1 MKAVLMAG
9 GEGSRLRPLTSRRPK
24 PLAPVAGK
32 PVMEH
37 IVDLLRDHGFTE
49 IVATLHY
56 LADEIES
63 WFGDGSAYGVTM
75 HYVVEDTPLGTAGAV
90 KMAHDILGGEPFL
103 IISGDAL
110 TDIDLTA
117 LVRHHREQGNDVTIA
132 LQRVTNPLEFGVV
145 VTDEDGRINRFLEK
159 PSWGEVFSDTI
170 NTGIYV
176 LEPGILDLME
186 RGKIYDFSKDLFPL
200 MLRNGAK
207 LGGWVFDA
215 YWTDIGNLEQYQQA
229 NYDAISSKLHIT
241 HEGTEVAPGVWA
253 GEGTRIDP
261 EARIDAPVVLGRDVR
276 IAAGASICGPT
287 VIGDRTIVERGATIN
302 RSVMWEDC
310 YVGEEAVLND
320 CTVADRNTIERRAT
334 IQEASV
340 IGRGCTIGS
349 GATVNAHLKLWP
361 DKWVNP
367 GSIVSMSLI
376 YGQKW
381 PGSLFGSVG
390 ISGLA
395 NLEITP
401 EFALK
406 LGQAFGTY
414 LKSGQTVMT
423 SRDTHPASRVMNRC
437 IISGLLSVGI
447 NVLDLRSYPLPL
459 ARYAVRV
466 GSDGGVHVRVSPDD
480 ANSLVFE
487 FFDHTGIGIDKGAE
501 RKVENLFFREDFRRT
516 PMDEVGRLD
525 FPSRALERYS
535 AAFVQSLH
543 AQALKTANFRVVIDY
558 AFGNASIVLPQI
570 LGELGVEQIALNAY
584 FDAAK
589 VRTFRNDREHHLQ
602 QLSSV
607 VRSLEANL
615 GVLIDADGETVMLV
629 DDQGSIVGRNRL
641 MAVLTLLVARA
652 KPGAKIALP
661 LTVPS
666 VVERIAQENG
676 ATIVRTRSDRRSLM
690 SLAESDPTIAFAG
703 GMQYELIFPEF
714 QPAFDGIYA
723 TAKIMELLAAERR
736 NLSELV
742 AMIPEWH
749 IAGRVVPCP
758 WDRKGAVMRSLHDEA
773 AHAGNGKVETLD
785 GIRLER
791 PDGWV
796 LVLPDATEAS
806 VNIWAEGASD
816 IDAARYAD
824 EVGERVRAI
833 ALAPATSG

>member
-37 IVDLLRDHGFTE
+37 IVELLRDHGFTE
-49 IVATLHY
+49 IVSTLHY

-63 WFGDGSAYGVTM
+63 WFGDGSVYGVTM

-90 KMAHDILGGEPFL
+90 KMAHDVLAGEPFL

-117 LVRHHREQGNDVTIA
+117 LVRHHRERGNDVTIA

-145 VTDEDGRINRFLEK
+145 VTGEDGRITRFLEK

-200 MLRNGAK
+200 MLRDGAK

-229 NYDAISSKLHIT
+229 NYDAVSSKVHIT
-241 HEGTEVAPGVWA
+241 HAGTEVAPGVWA

-261 EARIDAPVVLGRDVR
+261 DARLEAPIVLGRDVR
-276 IAAGASICGPT
+276 IAAGAKIVGPT
-287 VIGDRTIVERGATIN
+287 VIGDRSIVERGAAIN
-302 RSVMWEDC
+302 RSVAWEDC

-320 CTVADRNTIERRAT
+320 CTVADRNTIEKRAT
-334 IQEASV
+334 IQENSV

-406 LGQAFGTY
+406 LAQAFGTY
-414 LKSGQTVMT
+414 LKPGQTVMT

-535 AAFVQSLH
+535 AAFVESLH
-543 AQALKTANFRVVIDY
+543 AQALKEANFRVVIDY

-570 LGELGVEQIALNAY
+570 LGALGVEQIALNAY
-584 FDAAK
+584 FDAEK
-589 VRTFRNDREHHLQ
+589 VRTFRNDRERHLQ

-629 DDQGSIVGRNRL
+629 DDKGSIVGRNRL

-652 KPGAKIALP
+652 TPGAKIALP

-666 VVERIAQENG
+666 VVERIAHENG
-676 ATIVRTRSDRRSLM
+676 ATIIRTRSDRRSLM
-690 SLAESDPTIAFAG
+690 SLAESDHTIAFAG

-773 AHAGNGKVETLD
+773 AHSANGKVETLD

-791 PDGWV
+791 PTGWV

-816 IDAARYAD
+816 DDAARYAD

-833 ALAPATSG
+833 AAI

>member
-37 IVDLLRDHGFTE
+37 IVDLLRKHGLTE

-63 WFGDGSAYGVTM
+63 YFGDGSAYGVKM

-90 KMAHDILGGEPFL
+90 KMAHELLAGEPFL

-110 TDIDLTA
+110 TDVDLSA
-117 LVRHHREQGNDVTIA
+117 IVAHHRERGNDVTIA

-145 VTDEDGRINRFLEK
+145 VTDEDGQIVRFLEK

-176 LEPGILDLME
+176 LEPAILDRME
-186 RGKIYDFSKDLFPL
+186 RGRVYDWSKDLFPK
-200 MLRNGAK
+200 MLREGAK
-207 LGGWVFDA
+207 LGGYVIDA

-229 NYDAISSKLHIT
+229 NYDAV
-241 HEGTEVAPGVWA
+241 EGRVSGLAFPGGELRPGVFA

-261 EARIDAPVVLGRDVR
+261 EARIDGRVVLGRDVR
-276 IAAGASICGPT
+276 VAAGASITGPA
-287 VIGDRTIVERGATIN
+287 VIGDRTIVEAHAEIV
-302 RSVMWEDC
+302 RSVLWEDC
-310 YVGEEAVLND
+310 YVGDEASLND
-320 CTVADRNTIERRAT
+320 CTVADRNTIEQRAV
-334 IQEASV
+334 IQENTV
-340 IGRGCTIGS
+340 LGRGCTIGA

-361 DKWVNP
+361 GKWVTA

-381 PGSLFGSVG
+381 PGSLFGSAG
-390 ISGLA
+390 IKGLA

-406 LGQAFGTY
+406 LGQAFGTS
-414 LKSGQTVMT
+414 LKPGQAVMT

-437 IISGLLSVGI
+437 VISGLLSVGV

-466 GSDGGVHVRVSPDD
+466 GGDGGIHVRVAPDD
-480 ANSLVFE
+480 PNSVLFE
-487 FFDHTGIGIDKGAE
+487 FFDQTGIGIDKGVE
-501 RKVENLFFREDFRRT
+501 RKIENLFFREDSRRT
-516 PMDEVGRLD
+516 PMDEVGSLS
-525 FPSRALERYS
+525 FPSRALERYVR
-535 AAFVQSLH
+535 AFSE
-543 AQALKTANFRVVIDY
+543 ALDARALRTANFRVVIDY

-570 LGELGVEQIALNAY
+570 LGEFGVDQVALNAY
-584 FDAAK
+584 FDAQK
-589 VRTFRNDREHHLQ
+589 VRNFRNDRERHLK
-602 QLSSV
+602 QLTSV
-607 VRSLEANL
+607 VTSLDANL
-615 GVLIDADGETVMLV
+615 GVLIDADGEKVTLV
-629 DDQGSIVGRNRL
+629 DDSGAIVGRNRL
-641 MAVLTLLVARA
+641 MALLTLLIARA
-652 KPGAKIALP
+652 RPGARIAMP

-666 VVERIAQENG
+666 VVERIAAENG
-676 ATIVRTRSDRRSLM
+676 AEIVRTRSDRRSLM
-690 SLAESDPTIAFAG
+690 ALAEREGEKLAFAG
-703 GMQYELIFPEF
+703 GVDYELIFPEF

-723 TAKIMELLAAERR
+723 TAKIMELLAGEHRR
-736 NLSELV
+736 LSELV
-742 AMIPEWH
+742 AMLPGWH
-749 IAGRVVPCP
+749 MAGRVVPCP

-773 AHAGNGKVETLD
+773 AHDGNGKVDTLD
-785 GIRLER
+785 GIRLGR
-791 PDGWV
+791 TDGWV

-806 VNIWAEGASD
+806 VNVWAEGASD
-816 IDAARYAD
+816 AEAARYAD
-824 EVGERVRAI
+824 EIVGRVRDI
-833 ALAPATSG
+833 AAHG

>member
-37 IVDLLRDHGFTE
+37 IVNLLRKHGFTE
-49 IVATLHY
+49 VVATLHY

-63 WFGDGSAYGVTM
+63 YFGDGSALGVTM

-90 KMAHDILGGEPFL
+90 KLANDLLRDEPFL

-110 TDIDLTA
+110 TDVDLSA
-117 LVRHHREQGNDVTIA
+117 IVQHHRERGNDVTIA

-145 VTDEDGRINRFLEK
+145 VTDENGQIIRFLEK

-176 LEPGILDLME
+176 LEPGILE
-186 RGKIYDFSKDLFPL
+186 RMTRGRAYDWSRDLFPE
-200 MLRNGAK
+200 MLREGAK
-207 LGGWVFDA
+207 LGGYVFDA

-229 NYDAISSKLHIT
+229 NYDAIAGKVAIEL
-241 HEGTEVAPGVWA
+241 EAEEVAPGVRA
-253 GEGTRIDP
+253 GEGTQIDP
-261 EARIDAPVVLGRDVR
+261 GAQIEGPVILGRDVR
-276 IAAGASICGPT
+276 IGAGASIVGPT
-287 VIGDRTIVERGATIN
+287 IIGDRTIVERHATVC
-302 RSVMWEDC
+302 RTVAWEDV

-334 IQEASV
+334 VNENTV
-340 IGRGCTIGS
+340 IGRGCTLGQ

-361 DKWVNP
+361 DKWVSA

-381 PGSLFGSVG
+381 PGSLFGSTG

-406 LGQAFGTY
+406 LGQAFGSS
-414 LKSGQTVMT
+414 LKPGQEVMT

-437 IISGLLSVGI
+437 VISGLLSVGV

-466 GSDGGVHVRVSPDD
+466 GGDGGVHVRIAPEDP
-480 ANSLVFE
+480 NSLVFE

-501 RKVENLFFREDFRRT
+501 RKLENLFFREDFRRT
-516 PMDEVGRLD
+516 PMDEVGTLD
-525 FPSRALERYS
+525 FPSRALERY
-535 AAFVQSLH
+535 AGAFAEALDGT
-543 AQALKTANFRVVIDY
+543 ALKAANFRVVIDY
-558 AFGNASIVLPQI
+558 AFGNASIVLPQV
-570 LGELGVEQIALNAY
+570 LGGLGVEQIALNAY
-584 FDAAK
+584 FDAEK
-589 VRTFRNDREHHLQ
+589 VRTFRTDRERHLH
-602 QLSSV
+602 QLTSV
-607 VRSLEANL
+607 VTSLEANL
-615 GVLIDADGETVMLV
+615 GVLIDADGETVTLV
-629 DDQGSIVGRNRL
+629 DDSGRIVGRNRL
-641 MAVLTLLVARA
+641 MTLLTLLVARA
-652 KPGAKIALP
+652 TPGARIAMP

-666 VVERIAQENG
+666 VIEEIAAENG
-676 ATIVRTRSDRRSLM
+676 ATIVRTPSDRRSLM
-690 SLAESDPTIAFAG
+690 ALAEREGSRLAFAG
-703 GMQYELIFPEF
+703 GMNYELIFPEF

-723 TAKIMELLAAERR
+723 TAKIMEMLAGEHRK
-736 NLSELV
+736 LSELV
-742 AMIPEWH
+742 DMLPRWH

-785 GIRLER
+785 GIRLAR
-791 PDGWV
+791 TDGWV
-796 LVLPDATEAS
+796 LVLPDATDAS
-806 VNIWAEGASD
+806 VNIWAEGRSD
-816 IDAARYAD
+816 EQAAQYAD
-824 EVGERVRAI
+824 EIAERVRAI
-833 ALAPATSG
+833 AAV

>member
-1 MKAVLMAG
+1 MAG

-32 PVMEH
+32 PVMEL
-37 IVDLLRDHGFTE
+37 IVELLRHHGFGE
-49 IVATLHY
+49 IISTLHY

-63 WFGDGSAYGVTM
+63 YFGDGEAHGVTM

-90 KMAHDILGGEPFL
+90 KMAHELIGNETFL
-103 IISGDAL
+103 VISGDAL
-110 TDIDLTA
+110 TDLDLGA
-117 LVRHHREQGNDVTIA
+117 VVRHHREQGNDVTIA

-145 VTDEDGRINRFLEK
+145 VTDENGRIVRFLEK

-176 LEPGILDLME
+176 LEPGILDRMQ
-186 RGKIYDFSKDLFPL
+186 RGRVYDFSKDLFPD
-200 MLRNGAK
+200 MLRDGAK
-207 LGGWVFDA
+207 LGGYVIDA

-229 NYDAISSKLHIT
+229 NYDAV
-241 HEGTEVAPGVWA
+241 EGKVRIAFPGAQIGERVWA

-261 EARIDAPVVLGRDVR
+261 EAHVEGPVVIGRDCR
-276 IAAGASICGPT
+276 IAAGAHIVGPA
-287 VIGDRTIVERGATIN
+287 VLGDRTIVERGATVC
-302 RSVMWEDC
+302 RSVLWEDV
-310 YVGEEAVLND
+310 YAGEESSLSD
-320 CTVADRNTIERRAT
+320 CTVADRNIVQKRAKVN
-334 IQEASV
+334 ENSV
-340 IGRGCTIGS
+340 IGRGCTIGA

-381 PGSLFGSVG
+381 PGSLFGSGG

-406 LGQAFGTY
+406 LGQAFGTS
-414 LKSGQTVMT
+414 LKPGQTVMT
-423 SRDTHPASRVMNRC
+423 SRDTHPAARVMNRC
-437 IISGLLSVGI
+437 VISGLLSVGV

-466 GSDGGVHVRVSPDD
+466 GSDGGVHVRVATDD
-480 ANSLVFE
+480 PNAIVFE

-516 PMDEVGRLD
+516 AMDDVGRLD

-535 AAFVQSLH
+535 GAFVQALG
-543 AQALKTANFRVVIDY
+543 AQALREANFRVVIDY

-570 LGELGVEQIALNAY
+570 LGGLNVEQIALNAY
-584 FDAAK
+584 FDASK
-589 VRTFRNDREHHLQ
+589 VRTFREDRERHLQ
-602 QLSSV
+602 QLASV
-607 VRSLEANL
+607 VASLEANL
-615 GVLIDADGETVMLV
+615 GVLIDADGETVTLV
-629 DDQGSIVGRNRL
+629 DDTGEIVGRNRL
-641 MAVLTLLVARA
+641 MALLVLLVARR
-652 KPGAKIALP
+652 KHGARIGMP

-666 VVERIAQENG
+666 VVERIAADNG
-676 ATIVRTRSDRRSLM
+676 AEIVRTRSDRRSLM
-690 SLAESDPTIAFAG
+690 ALAEREGRALAFAG
-703 GMQYELIFPEF
+703 GMNYELIFPEF

-723 TAKIMELLAAERR
+723 TAKIMELLAAERHK
-736 NLSELV
+736 LSELV
-742 AMIPEWH
+742 AMLPPWH
-749 IAGRVVPCP
+749 MAGRVVPCP

-773 AHAGNGKVETLD
+773 AHGNGKVETLD
-785 GIRLER
+785 GIRLPR

-796 LVLPDATEAS
+796 LVLPDATDAS
-806 VNIWAEGASD
+806 VNVWAEGASD
-816 IDAARYAD
+816 DEASRYAD
-824 EVGERVRAI
+824 EIVHRVRDI
-833 ALAPATSG
+833 ASA

>member
-24 PLAPVAGK
+24 PLAPVAGV

-37 IVDLLRDHGFTE
+37 IVNLLRDHGFTE
-49 IVATLHY
+49 IVSTLHY
-56 LADEIES
+56 LADEIEA
-63 WFGDGSAYGVTM
+63 WFGDGSALGVKM

-90 KMAHDILGGEPFL
+90 KMAHDLLAGEPFL

-110 TDIDLTA
+110 TDVDLTA

-145 VTDEDGRINRFLEK
+145 VTDEDGRIVRFLEK

-176 LEPGILDLME
+176 LEPGILERME

-200 MLRNGAK
+200 MLRDGAR

-229 NYDAISSKLHIT
+229 NYDAISRKLKLT
-241 HEGTEVAPGVWA
+241 DLGTEISPGVWA
-253 GEGTRIDP
+253 GEGTRVDP
-261 EARIDAPVVLGRDVR
+261 AARIEAPVVLGRDVR
-276 IAAGASICGPT
+276 VAAGAVIVGPS
-287 VIGDRTIVERGATIN
+287 VVGDRTIVERNAAIV
-302 RSVMWEDC
+302 RSVAWEDC
-310 YVGEEAVLND
+310 YVGEEATLND
-320 CTVADRNTIERRAT
+320 CTVADRNTIEKRAT

-340 IGRGCTIGS
+340 VGRGCTIGT
-349 GATVNAHLKLWP
+349 GATINAHLKLWP

-414 LKSGQTVMT
+414 LKAGQTVMT
-423 SRDTHPASRVMNRC
+423 SRDTHPATRVMNRC
-437 IISGLLSVGI
+437 IISGLLSVGV

-466 GSDGGVHVRVSPDD
+466 GGDGGVHVRLAPDD
-480 ANSLVFE
+480 TNALVFE
-487 FFDHTGIGIDKGAE
+487 FFDGTGIGIDKGAE

-535 AAFVQSLH
+535 GAFVQSLH
-543 AQALKTANFRVVIDY
+543 AEALKDAHFRVVIDY

-570 LGELGVEQIALNAY
+570 LGGLGVEQIALNAY
-584 FDAAK
+584 FDAEK
-589 VRTFRNDREHHLQ
+589 VRTFRSDRERHLQ
-602 QLSSV
+602 QLTSV

-615 GVLIDADGETVMLV
+615 GVLIDADGETLTLV
-629 DDQGSIVGRNRL
+629 DDLGSIVGRNRL
-641 MAVLTLLVARA
+641 MALMVLLVARA
-652 KPGAKIALP
+652 TPGARIALP

-666 VVERIAQENG
+666 VVERIAAENG

-690 SLAESDPTIAFAG
+690 ALAEHDPSIAFAG
-703 GMQYELIFPEF
+703 GMAYEMIFPEF
-714 QPAFDGIYA
+714 QPAFDSIYA
-723 TAKIMELLAAERR
+723 TAKIMELLAAEHRP
-736 NLSELV
+736 LSELV
-742 AMIPEWH
+742 ATIPEWH
-749 IAGRVVPCP
+749 ITGRSVPCP

-773 AHAGNGKVETLD
+773 AHGGNGKVETLD

-806 VNIWAEGASD
+806 VNVWAEGKSD
-816 IDAARYAD
+816 DEAARYAD
-824 EVGERVRAI
+824 EIGDRVRAI
-833 ALAPATSG
+833 AAG

>member
-1 MKAVLMAG
+1 
-9 GEGSRLRPLTSRRPK
+9 
-24 PLAPVAGK
+24 
-32 PVMEH
+32 MEL
-37 IVDLLRDHGFTE
+37 IVELLKRHGFDE

-63 WFGDGSAYGVTM
+63 YFGDGSAHGVRM

-90 KMAHDILGGEPFL
+90 KMAHALLAGETFL
-103 IISGDAL
+103 VISGDAL
-110 TDIDLTA
+110 TDLDLSA
-117 LVRHHREQGNDVTIA
+117 LIRHHQEQGNDVTIA

-145 VTDEDGRINRFLEK
+145 VTDENGRIVRFLEK

-176 LEPGILDLME
+176 LEPAILDRMQ
-186 RGKIYDFSKDLFPL
+186 RGKVYDFSKDLFPA
-200 MLRNGAK
+200 MLREGAK
-207 LGGWVFDA
+207 LGGYVIDA
-215 YWTDIGNLEQYQQA
+215 YWTDIGNLEQYQEA
-229 NYDAISSKLHIT
+229 NYDAVSGKVSIAFPGREI
-241 HEGTEVAPGVWA
+241 APGVWA
-253 GEGTRIDP
+253 GEGARIDP
-261 EARIDAPVVLGRDVR
+261 DARVEGPVVLGRDVR
-276 IAAGASICGPT
+276 IAAGASVSGPT
-287 VIGDRTIVERGATIN
+287 VIGDRAIVERKASIC
-302 RSVMWEDC
+302 RSVCWEDV
-310 YVGEEAVLND
+310 YVGEEASLSD
-320 CTVADRNTIERRAT
+320 CTVADRNTIEKRAT
-334 IQEASV
+334 VHENTV
-340 IGRGCTIGS
+340 LGRGCTIGA

-406 LGQAFGTY
+406 LGQAFGTW
-414 LKSGQTVMT
+414 LKPRQTVMT

-466 GSDGGVHVRVSPDD
+466 GSDGGIHVRVAPDD
-480 ANSLVFE
+480 PNALVFE

-535 AAFVQSLH
+535 GAFVSALH
-543 AQALKTANFRVVIDY
+543 AEALREANFRVVIDY
-558 AFGNASIVLPQI
+558 AYGNASIVLPQI
-570 LGELGVEQIALNAY
+570 LGGLGVEQVALNAY
-584 FDAAK
+584 FDAEK
-589 VRTFRNDREHHLQ
+589 VRTFREDRERHLR
-602 QLSSV
+602 QLTTV
-607 VRSLEANL
+607 VTSLEADL
-615 GVLIDADGETVMLV
+615 GVLIDADGETATLV
-629 DDQGSIVGRNRL
+629 DDAGRIVGRNRL
-641 MAVLTLLVARA
+641 MALLTLLVARA
-652 KPGAKIALP
+652 VKGARIAMP
-661 LTVPS
+661 LTVPT
-666 VVERIAQENG
+666 VVEQIAQDNG

-690 SLAESDPTIAFAG
+690 ALAEQEGSALAFAG
-703 GMQYELIFPEF
+703 GMNYELIFPEF

-723 TAKIMELLAAERR
+723 TAKIMELLAAEHRK
-736 NLSELV
+736 LSELV
-742 AMIPEWH
+742 AMLPPWH
-749 IAGRVVPCP
+749 VAGRVVPCP

-773 AHAGNGKVETLD
+773 AHGNGKVETLD
-785 GIRLER
+785 GIRLPR

-796 LVLPDATEAS
+796 LVLPDATEAA
-806 VNIWAEGASD
+806 VNVWAEGKSD
-816 IDAARYAD
+816 DEAEHYA
-824 EVGERVRAI
+824 EEIAQRVREI
-833 ALAPATSG
+833 AAAG

>member
-1 MKAVLMAG
+1 MAG

-24 PLAPVAGK
+24 PLAPVAGI

-37 IVDLLRDHGFTE
+37 IVNLLSAHGFGE

-56 LADEIES
+56 LADEIEA
-63 WFGDGSAYGVTM
+63 WFGDGSANGVTM

-90 KMAHDILGGEPFL
+90 KMANDLLAGDTFL

-110 TDIDLTA
+110 TDVDLSA
-117 LVRHHREQGNDVTIA
+117 LVRHHKEQKNDVTIA

-145 VTDEDGRINRFLEK
+145 VTGEDGRIVRFLEK

-186 RGKIYDFSKDLFPL
+186 RGKIYDFSKDLFPR
-200 MLRNGAK
+200 MLHEGKK
-207 LGGWVFDA
+207 LGGWVFDT

-229 NYDAISSKLHIT
+229 NYDAIERKVAISFS
-241 HEGTEVAPGVWA
+241 GDEVRPGVWA
-253 GEGTRIDP
+253 GEGTTIDP
-261 EARIDAPVVLGRDVR
+261 QAHIEGPVVLGREVR
-276 IAAGASICGPT
+276 VGAGATIVGPA
-287 VIGDRTIVERGATIN
+287 VVGDHSIVERNAAIT
-302 RSVMWEDC
+302 RSVLWEDC
-310 YVGEEAVLND
+310 YVGEEASLND

-334 IQEASV
+334 VQEASV
-340 IGRGCTIGS
+340 IGRGCTLGHGS
-349 GATVNAHLKLWP
+349 TVNAHLKLWP
-361 DKWVNP
+361 DKWVNA

-406 LGQAFGTY
+406 LGQAFGTS

-437 IISGLLSVGI
+437 VISGLLSVGI

-466 GSDGGVHVRVSPDD
+466 GGDGGVHVRVAPDD
-480 ANSLVFE
+480 ANALVFE
-487 FFDHTGIGIDKGAE
+487 FFDHTGIGIEKGAE

-535 AAFVQSLH
+535 GAFVESLG
-543 AQALKTANFRVVIDY
+543 AKALKDANFRVVIDY

-570 LGELGVEQIALNAY
+570 LGTLGVEQIALNAY
-584 FDAAK
+584 FDSEK
-589 VRTFRNDREHHLQ
+589 VRTFRNDRERHLQ
-602 QLSSV
+602 QLTSV
-607 VRSLEANL
+607 VSSLEANL
-615 GVLIDADGETVMLV
+615 GVLIDADGETVILV
-629 DDQGSIVGRNRL
+629 DDTGAIIGRNRL
-641 MAVLTLLVARA
+641 MALLTLLVARS
-652 KPGAKIALP
+652 KPGARIALP

-666 VVERIAQENG
+666 VVERIAADNG

-690 SLAESDPTIAFAG
+690 SLAECDPSIAFAG
-703 GMQYELIFPEF
+703 GMNYELIFPEF

-723 TAKIMELLAAERR
+723 AAKIMELLAAEQRK
-736 NLSELV
+736 LSQLV
-742 AMIPEWH
+742 ATLPEWH
-749 IAGRVVPCP
+749 IAGRVVACP

-785 GIRLER
+785 GVRLER
-791 PDGWV
+791 NGGWV
-796 LVLPDATEAS
+796 LVLPDATDAS
-806 VNIWAEGASD
+806 VNIWAEGTTD
-816 IDAARYAD
+816 DDAARYAD
-824 EVGERVRAI
+824 EIAGRVRTI
-833 ALAPATSG
+833 AAG

>member
-37 IVDLLRDHGFTE
+37 IVNLLRKHGFTE

-63 WFGDGSAYGVTM
+63 YFGDGSAHGVTM

-90 KMAHDILGGEPFL
+90 KLANDLLQGEPFL

-110 TDIDLTA
+110 TDVDLTA
-117 LVRHHREQGNDVTIA
+117 IVRHHREQQNDVTIA

-145 VTDEDGRINRFLEK
+145 VTDENGKIVRFLEK

-176 LEPGILDLME
+176 LEPQILEKMT
-186 RGKIYDFSKDLFPL
+186 RGRVYDWSRDLFPE
-200 MLRNGAK
+200 MLREGAR
-207 LGGWVFDA
+207 LGGYVFDA

-229 NYDAISSKLHIT
+229 NYDAISGKVAIEI
-241 HEGTEVAPGVWA
+241 EGEEIAPGVRA
-253 GEGTRIDP
+253 GAGTKIDP
-261 EARIDAPVVLGRDVR
+261 DAQIEGPVILGRDVR
-276 IAAGASICGPT
+276 IGAGASIAGPT
-287 VIGDRTIVERGATIN
+287 VIGDRAIVERHATVC
-302 RSVMWEDC
+302 RTVAWEDV

-334 IQEASV
+334 VNENTV
-340 IGRGCTIGS
+340 IGRGCTIGA

-361 DKWVNP
+361 DKWVSA

-381 PGSLFGSVG
+381 PGSLFGSTG

-406 LGQAFGTY
+406 LGQAFGSS
-414 LKSGQTVMT
+414 LKPGQAVMT

-466 GSDGGVHVRVSPDD
+466 GGDGGVHVRVAPDD
-480 ANSLVFE
+480 PNSLVFE
-487 FFDHTGIGIDKGAE
+487 FFDDSGIGIDKGAE

-516 PMDEVGRLD
+516 PMDEVGILD
-525 FPSRALERYS
+525 FPSRALERY
-535 AAFVQSLH
+535 AGAF
-543 AQALKTANFRVVIDY
+543 AEAIDGGALKEANFRVVIDY
-558 AFGNASIVLPQI
+558 AYGNASIVLPGV
-570 LGELGVEQIALNAY
+570 LGGLGVEQIALNAY
-584 FDAAK
+584 FDAEK
-589 VRTFRNDREHHLQ
+589 VRTFRTDRERHLH
-602 QLSSV
+602 QLTSV
-607 VRSLEANL
+607 VTSLEANL
-615 GVLIDADGETVMLV
+615 GVLIDADGETVTLV
-629 DDQGSIVGRNRL
+629 DDTGRIVGRNRL
-641 MAVLTLLVARA
+641 MTLLTLLVARA
-652 KPGAKIALP
+652 KPGARIAMP

-666 VVERIAQENG
+666 VIEEIAAENG

-690 SLAESDPTIAFAG
+690 ALAEREGKDLAFAG
-703 GMQYELIFPEF
+703 GMNYELIFPEF
-714 QPAFDGIYA
+714 QPAFDGIFA
-723 TAKIMELLAAERR
+723 TAKIMEMLAGEHRK
-736 NLSELV
+736 LSELV
-742 AMIPEWH
+742 DMLPRWH

-785 GIRLER
+785 GVRLAR
-791 PDGWV
+791 RDGWV
-796 LVLPDATEAS
+796 LVLPDATDAS
-806 VNIWAEGASD
+806 VNIWAEGPTDEQASF
-816 IDAARYAD
+816 YAD
-824 EVGERVRAI
+824 EIADRVRSI
-833 ALAPATSG
+833 AST